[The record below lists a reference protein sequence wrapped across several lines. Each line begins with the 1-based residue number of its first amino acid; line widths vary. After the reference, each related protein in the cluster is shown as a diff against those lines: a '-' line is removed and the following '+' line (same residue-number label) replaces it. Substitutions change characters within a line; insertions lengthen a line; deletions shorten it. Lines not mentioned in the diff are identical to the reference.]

1 MRGKNTPWVLES
13 KNWVFLLV
21 LLLTPSLAQAQ
32 DPPSS
37 KQCLAYAFTSSEPH
51 LFLIGDNTS
60 VFGNEIQINHDCDDL
75 QLFIDGE
82 FAAASNSN
90 LTYSIEPGRHNIT
103 MIFDNQTLTMENVDF
118 YPDRLEWE
126 YEWEQLEEQKSAF
139 ISISDS
145 NFQINWAVA
154 FSIVIV
160 WVLAVYVYWQ
170 LINSYV
176 ERTFIEEV
184 SQ

>member
-1 MRGKNTPWVLES
+1 MREKNTAWVLES
-13 KNWVFLLV
+13 KKWVFLLV

-37 KQCLAYAFTSSEPH
+37 SDCLAYAFTSSERH
-51 LFLIGDNTS
+51 LFLIGENTS
-60 VFGNEIQINHDCDDL
+60 VFGQKISINHNCEEL
-75 QLFIDGE
+75 QLFVDGE

-90 LTYSIEPGRHNIT
+90 LSYSVEPGRHNIT
-103 MIFDNQTLTMENVDF
+103 LIFDNQTLIMNNVDF
-118 YPDRLEWE
+118 YPDRLNWE
-126 YEWEQLEEQKSAF
+126 YEYEQLEEQKSAY

-145 NFQINWAVA
+145 TFQINWAVA

-176 ERTFIEEV
+176 ERNFIEEV
-184 SQ
+184 QQ